1 MPVLRAAEAVEVLS
15 AAGEKDVSTPSR
27 ARSSRLAR
35 TPQRDVAMTT
45 LAAEDGDVADTRRS
59 QAMRSSSDLIVMGAY
74 KHSRLREW
82 LLGGVTQSLL
92 KSSPVPLFMSY

>member
-1 MPVLRAAEAVEVLS
+1 LPFPLPGLDMDNGTVFMHETKRS
-15 AAGEKDVSTPSR
+15 ARCSR
-27 ARSSRLAR
+27 SGQRYE
-35 TPQRDVAMTT
+35 RDVAVTT
-45 LAAEDGDVADTRRS
+45 LAAEDGDVAATRRS
-59 QAMRSSSDLIVMGAY
+59 QAMRSSSDLILMGAY

>member
-1 MPVLRAAEAVEVLS
+1 MAE
-15 AAGEKDVSTPSR
+15 
-27 ARSSRLAR
+27 
-35 TPQRDVAMTT
+35 
-45 LAAEDGDVADTRRS
+45 TRRS

>member
-1 MPVLRAAEAVEVLS
+1 
-15 AAGEKDVSTPSR
+15 
-27 ARSSRLAR
+27 
-35 TPQRDVAMTT
+35 MTT

-59 QAMRSSSDLIVMGAY
+59 QAMRSSADLIVMGAY

>member
-15 AAGEKDVSTPSR
+15 VAGEKDVFCPGRGAR
-27 ARSSRLAR
+27 ALPR
-35 TPQRDVAMTT
+35 TPQRDVAVTT
-45 LAAEDGDVADTRRS
+45 LAAEDGDVAETRRS
-59 QAMRSSSDLIVMGAY
+59 QAIRSSSDLIVMGAY